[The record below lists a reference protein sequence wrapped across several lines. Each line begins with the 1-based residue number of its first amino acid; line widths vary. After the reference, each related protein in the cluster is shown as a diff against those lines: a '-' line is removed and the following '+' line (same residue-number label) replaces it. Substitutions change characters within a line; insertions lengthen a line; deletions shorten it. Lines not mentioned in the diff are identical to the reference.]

1 MIFNAIN
8 SLIGYFAVI
17 CLEAD
22 IFFTIAK
29 VYDTRPYI
37 HVKRMVNMAVIP
49 LLPKEGIA
57 LALAN
62 MRIARAHGM
71 SRNMAIPTTYL
82 WFYQKV
88 RNKGPWDYKQGHP
101 ELANFGNFNYGSAG
115 YAAGIPSE
123 TLLMGAGWA
132 QERAKT
138 SKKKWGHW
146 YQKPPYGDDPH
157 DQFWISQGIEY
168 AKKYAY

>member
-1 MIFNAIN
+1 
-8 SLIGYFAVI
+8 
-17 CLEAD
+17 
-22 IFFTIAK
+22 
-29 VYDTRPYI
+29 
-37 HVKRMVNMAVIP
+37 MVNMAVIP

-123 TLLMGAGWA
+123 NVIDGGRMGAG
-132 QERAKT
+132 K
-138 SKKKWGHW
+138 S
-146 YQKPPYGDDPH
+146 
-157 DQFWISQGIEY
+157 
-168 AKKYAY
+168 

>member
-1 MIFNAIN
+1 
-8 SLIGYFAVI
+8 
-17 CLEAD
+17 
-22 IFFTIAK
+22 
-29 VYDTRPYI
+29 
-37 HVKRMVNMAVIP
+37 
-49 LLPKEGIA
+49 
-57 LALAN
+57 

-138 SKKKWGHW
+138 AKKKWGHW

-157 DQFWISQGIEY
+157 DQFWIRQGIEY
-168 AKKYAY
+168 AKKNGY

>member
-1 MIFNAIN
+1 
-8 SLIGYFAVI
+8 
-17 CLEAD
+17 
-22 IFFTIAK
+22 
-29 VYDTRPYI
+29 
-37 HVKRMVNMAVIP
+37 MAVIP

-57 LALAN
+57 LVLAN

-71 SRNMAIPTTYL
+71 SRNMAIPTT
-82 WFYQKV
+82 
-88 RNKGPWDYKQGHP
+88 
-101 ELANFGNFNYGSAG
+101 FGNFNYGSAG
-115 YAAGIPSE
+115 YAAGIPSK

-157 DQFWISQGIEY
+157 DQFWIRQGIEY
-168 AKKYAY
+168 AKKYGY